1 MQRKSI
7 IGNSIVANGIPH
19 SISAGGQLTKL
30 KNSHPP
36 AVSVVTFSA
45 DVATLYREQEDPEKL
60 EHLEEEFSRDFDENS
75 GFAIIING
83 HSLIH
88 CLTPELETRF
98 VFYSNILTDK
108 LLHISIVISFFQDLL
123 RLLLNAKLLFVAE

>member
-1 MQRKSI
+1 MQRESLV
-7 IGNSIVANGIPH
+7 SDSTVANGIAH
-19 SISAGGQLTKL
+19 SISAGGQLAKL

-60 EHLEEEFSRDFDENS
+60 GSLEEELSRDFDENS

-98 VFYSNILTDK
+98 VTHFKQCFNIPFRM
-108 LLHISIVISFFQDLL
+108 FF
-123 RLLLNAKLLFVAE
+123 RYC

>member
-1 MQRKSI
+1 MAIRQTLKSKFYSLENHRKSI
-7 IGNSIVANGIPH
+7 FGNAISNGIPH
-19 SISAGGQLTKL
+19 SISAGGQLGKL
-30 KNSHPP
+30 KNHHPP

-45 DVATLYREQEDPEKL
+45 DVATLYREQKDPEKM
-60 EHLEEEFSRDFDENS
+60 ENLEEELSGDLDENS

-98 VFYSNILTDK
+98 VGILVRIHTF
-108 LLHISIVISFFQDLL
+108 LMCNS
-123 RLLLNAKLLFVAE
+123 